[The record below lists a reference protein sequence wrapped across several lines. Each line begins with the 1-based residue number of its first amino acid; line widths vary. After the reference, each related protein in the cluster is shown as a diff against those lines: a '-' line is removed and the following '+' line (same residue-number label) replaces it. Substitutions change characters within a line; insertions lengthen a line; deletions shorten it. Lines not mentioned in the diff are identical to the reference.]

1 MTQTQPKPAHKYKK
15 GTAFVFFGVLL
26 VVLALWGLITGSG
39 TSFLGV
45 VGLVLL
51 IVGIAQKRERSS

>member
-15 GTAFVFFGVLL
+15 GTVFVFFGLL
-26 VVLALWGLITGSG
+26 LLALAIWGAATGSG
-39 TSFLGV
+39 VSPLGV

-51 IVGIAQKRERSS
+51 IVGIARKRESA

>member
-15 GTAFVFFGVLL
+15 GTTFVFFGVLL
-26 VVLALWGLITGSG
+26 LVLAIWGMATGSG
-39 TSFLGV
+39 ASFLGI

-51 IVGIAQKRERSS
+51 IVGIAQKRERST